1 MSKTIQRGQKKIE
14 KENNVKEPEHKAME
28 RLKKIVARQ
37 WEVKVQKAKKQ
48 SDEDKRDSY
57 WFF

>member
-1 MSKTIQRGQKKIE
+1 
-14 KENNVKEPEHKAME
+14 ME

-37 WEVKVQKAKKQ
+37 WEVKLQKAKKP
-48 SDEDKRDSY
+48 SDEDKRYSY